1 MIKSHGAFGL
11 FCCMCPIAR
20 WVGLEPTSLCL
31 EPNYYLLLKP
41 HTGFIVFFIVFYPLN
56 YHRLR
61 PWLPKYAAPQVDR
74 PVGTRTRDLLCV
86 GQPFS
91 PLNYRPI
98 CFLIGTGG
106 LEPPISC
113 VSDRRLNQ
121 LGYVPA
127 FWPLMRRAHPN
138 GSRTRIS
145 TLRMWRPEPL
155 VRWGVNGSP
164 GIRTLISQ
172 IKGLVYYIRCTSNP

>member
-1 MIKSHGAFGL
+1 MPFCPHKKNRQLDKGRSFCFRPLVYSRVYFETKGPSPVCPLFACLPGL
-11 FCCMCPIAR
+11 PGLLCCICPIAR
-20 WVGLEPTSLCL
+20 WVGFEPTSLCL

-61 PWLPKYAAPQVDR
+61 PWLRHYAAPLVNR

-98 CFLIGTGG
+98 CF
-106 LEPPISC
+106 
-113 VSDRRLNQ
+113 
-121 LGYVPA
+121 
-127 FWPLMRRAHPN
+127 
-138 GSRTRIS
+138 
-145 TLRMWRPEPL
+145 
-155 VRWGVNGSP
+155 
-164 GIRTLISQ
+164 
-172 IKGLVYYIRCTSNP
+172 

>member
-11 FCCMCPIAR
+11 FCCMCPLAR

-91 PLNYRPI
+91 PLNYRPML
-98 CFLIGTGG
+98 F
-106 LEPPISC
+106 E
-113 VSDRRLNQ
+113 
-121 LGYVPA
+121 
-127 FWPLMRRAHPN
+127 
-138 GSRTRIS
+138 
-145 TLRMWRPEPL
+145 
-155 VRWGVNGSP
+155 
-164 GIRTLISQ
+164 
-172 IKGLVYYIRCTSNP
+172 

>member
-86 GQPFS
+86 GQPF
-91 PLNYRPI
+91 
-98 CFLIGTGG
+98 
-106 LEPPISC
+106 
-113 VSDRRLNQ
+113 
-121 LGYVPA
+121 
-127 FWPLMRRAHPN
+127 WPLMRRAHPN